1 MATVD
6 GIGPDGARGLA
17 MTAAYILMA
26 HDQLAAAGALAN
38 QLAAGGRPVA
48 VHIDRR
54 TPDAEVAAFQAATS
68 EDDLI
73 EVDRRACEWGMFSLV
88 DATLDAAAA
97 LLKSGGDF
105 THVMLVSGADLPAR
119 PLADLDGY
127 LAEHPLHDIIESNE
141 LSQRRWVQ
149 DGLVDER
156 FHLYHPFSWRKRR
169 KIFDLNVEL
178 QRALKVKRTTPERLD
193 LALGSQWW
201 CLRRETLNAILDD
214 PQLPELRKWWRWTW
228 IPDESFF
235 QTMVRRHGKE
245 RVNRS
250 PTLSRF
256 DPRGLPYVFYDD
268 HTQLLAQSDHFFIRK
283 VHPRAHKLREN
294 LLAAAQSP
302 EQSRVFRGKAPD
314 EEVSRARRNRT
325 HGREHLLSPARF
337 TLLKGKA
344 KRASAFP
351 YSVIGGVGDETA
363 ALISRELTRRGDITC
378 HERLFAPNEVR
389 LHNHADIAAGGVP
402 AASHVRD
409 FWPDQ
414 YVINLARGAAGSA
427 VAFCLPVE
435 DRYAIGDFIAAD
447 PGARI
452 IWFRGA
458 WALDLYR
465 SAHRLEPEGLADRA
479 RDAGVAERGQ
489 LAAFRKAGAALTIR
503 SAADLITEPEECI
516 AEMLEIANAR
526 ASSRRMKPPTFEPE
540 NWEKARPFLRFLQK
554 SGCEVEA
561 GLLNLT

>member
-1 MATVD
+1 
-6 GIGPDGARGLA
+6 

-38 QLAAGGRPVA
+38 QLAAGGRPLA

-54 TPDAEVAAFQAATS
+54 APAEQVEAFEAATLN
-68 EDDLI
+68 DDI
-73 EVDRRACEWGMFSLV
+73 IHVERRACEWGMFSLV

-97 LLKSGGDF
+97 LLAKGGDF

-119 PLADLDGY
+119 PLADLDAF
-127 LAEHPLHDIIESNE
+127 LTEHPQHDIIESNE

-149 DGLVDER
+149 DGLIDER
-156 FHLYHPFSWRKRR
+156 FHLYHPVSWRKQRR
-169 KIFDLNVEL
+169 IFDWNVEV
-178 QRALKVKRTTPERLD
+178 QRALKIKRTTPERLD

-201 CLRRETLNAILDD
+201 CLRRETLAAILAD

-235 QTMVRRHGKE
+235 QTLVRRHGKK

-268 HTQLLAQSDHFFIRK
+268 HEQLLELSDHFFIRK
-283 VHPRAHKLREN
+283 VHPRAHRLREA
-294 LLAAAQSP
+294 LLASAQ
-302 EQSRVFRGKAPD
+302 EMEKSRVFRGKAPD

-337 TLLKGKA
+337 PLIKGA
-344 KRASAFP
+344 ARRSSAFP
-351 YSVIGGVGDETA
+351 YTVIGGVGDETA
-363 ALISRELTRRGDITC
+363 ALLSKELTRRGDITC

-389 LHNHADIAAGGVP
+389 LHNSAEIAAGGLP
-402 AASHVRD
+402 AAPHVRD

-414 YVINLARGAAGSA
+414 YVINLARGAAGGA

-452 IWFRGA
+452 VWFRGA

-465 SAHRLEPEGLADRA
+465 RAHKLEPEGLADRA

-503 SAADLITEPEECI
+503 SAADLITEPVECI

-526 ASSRRMKPPTFEPE
+526 PSSRRIKDPSFEPE
-540 NWEKARPFLRFLQK
+540 NWDKARPFLRFLQK

>member
-1 MATVD
+1 
-6 GIGPDGARGLA
+6 

-38 QLAAGGRPVA
+38 QLAANGRPLA

-54 TPDAEVAAFQAATS
+54 APAAQVAAFEAATQS
-68 EDDLI
+68 ENI
-73 EVDRRACEWGMFSLV
+73 IRVEPRACEWGMFSLV
-88 DATLDAAAA
+88 EATLDAAAA
-97 LLKSGGDF
+97 LLAQGGDF

-119 PLADLDGY
+119 PLADLDAF
-127 LAEHPLHDIIESNE
+127 LAEHPQHDIIESNE

-149 DGLVDER
+149 DGLIDER
-156 FHLYHPFSWRKRR
+156 FHLYHPVSWRKRR
-169 KIFDLNVEL
+169 KIFDWNVEV
-178 QRALKVKRTTPERLD
+178 QRTLKVKRTTPERLD

-201 CLRRETLNAILDD
+201 CLRRETLAAILAD

-235 QTMVRRHGKE
+235 QTLVRRHGKK

-268 HTQLLAQSDHFFIRK
+268 HDQLLSLSDHFFIRK
-283 VHPRAHKLREN
+283 VHPRAHRLREA
-294 LLAAAQSP
+294 LLAAAQEP
-302 EQSRVFRGKAPD
+302 EQSRVFRGRAPD
-314 EEVSRARRNRT
+314 EEVARARRNRT

-337 TLLKGKA
+337 PLIKG
-344 KRASAFP
+344 RAQRSSAFP
-351 YSVIGGVGDETA
+351 YTVIGGVGDETA
-363 ALISRELTRRGDITC
+363 ALLSRELTRRGDIIC

-389 LHNHADIAAGGVP
+389 LHNSAEIAAGGLP
-402 AASHVRD
+402 AAAHVRD

-414 YVINLARGAAGSA
+414 YVINLARGAAGGA

-452 IWFRGA
+452 VWFRGA

-465 SAHRLEPEGLADRA
+465 RAHKLEPEGLADRA

-503 SAADLITEPEECI
+503 SAADLITEPSECI

-526 ASSRRMKPPTFEPE
+526 PSSRRMKDPSFEPD
-540 NWEKARPFLRFLQK
+540 NWDKARPFLRFLQK